1 MVVAACYSCG
11 VSSASSADQVLQ
23 RVRRICTNF
32 PDFKETITFSHPT
45 LQVRGKT
52 FAVLE
57 EYKGDLSLCIKVEK
71 VVQDIFLSDAR
82 FYRTPYIGQ
91 HGWVSLK
98 IHAAPP
104 DWHEITELLT
114 GSYQLVAQ
122 RPKMRALR

>member
-1 MVVAACYSCG
+1 MVFAACYSCG
-11 VSSASSADQVLQ
+11 VSSLSSADQVLQ
-23 RVRRICTNF
+23 RVRRIFTKF
-32 PDFKETITFSHPT
+32 PDVKETITFGHPT

-71 VVQDIFLSDAR
+71 AVQDIFLADVR
-82 FYRTPYIGQ
+82 FYRTPYIGK

-98 IHAAPP
+98 IHAAPL

-114 GSYQLVAQ
+114 GSNRLVAQ
-122 RPKMRALR
+122 RPKTRAAR